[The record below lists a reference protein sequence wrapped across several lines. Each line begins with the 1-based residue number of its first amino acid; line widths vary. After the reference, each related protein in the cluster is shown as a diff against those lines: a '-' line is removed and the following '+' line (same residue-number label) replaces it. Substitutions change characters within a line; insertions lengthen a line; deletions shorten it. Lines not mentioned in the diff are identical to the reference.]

1 MLVTLHLIS
10 ANVYNSVYAPPG
22 RGFSY
27 IELWMIGM
35 QIPILVALIEYSL
48 VLGFK
53 RFMNKTNNA
62 KIFINRRNVT
72 NINLED
78 GFYEKIDMISLV
90 LSLIYIVMFS
100 LWYWFL
106 LY

>member
-53 RFMNKTNNA
+53 RFMSKTDSS
-62 KIFINRRNVT
+62 KIFIKRPNEIK
-72 NINLED
+72 INLED

-90 LSLIYIVMFS
+90 LSLIYIVFFS
-100 LWYWFL
+100 LCYWIL